1 MWYLSEI
8 SPSYSIS
15 TNLVGKFQI
24 PWLFFKYWKRFLYGS
39 FMRPF
44 PVFVFAPFRC
54 FIFTNRESY
63 IMSFCFSCFRFHVS
77 TFIVCTLVLHRLN
90 VQTPKH
96 VIIASGLQV
105 KLNLKTKRANVLS
118 FLLASHWCPP
128 HTNIWII
135 RPQWH
140 RIKCSL
146 EY

>member
-1 MWYLSEI
+1 VIFVWNI
-8 SPSYSIS
+8 SKLFHFYQFGGQIS
-15 TNLVGKFQI
+15 N

-39 FMRPF
+39 FMWPF

-105 KLNLKTKRANVLS
+105 KLNLKKKRANVLS

-140 RIKCSL
+140 HIKCLL